1 MIVAVLP
8 VTVLVWYWTDA
19 NDIEQPLQYRGSL
32 HPNSLFITRLLLHP
46 ISARS
51 ALVTVSNPDGT
62 TRFFPFPYPSSFL
75 RVFVFDQ
82 LAQHSFWPRLL
93 YMSLYGE
100 HLISSSS
107 LVEQLLG
114 WLKGWRGFTSIREGL
129 DAYSRCLNLQSIVLL
144 LFLPSITWRQMYLP
158 HILTQWVSI
167 PLPHHF
173 LVSAH
178 DVHALALC

>member
-8 VTVLVWYWTDA
+8 GLTPDWTDA
-19 NDIEQPLQYRGSL
+19 TISNN
-32 HPNSLFITRLLLHP
+32 HPHITSP
-46 ISARS
+46 
-51 ALVTVSNPDGT
+51 
-62 TRFFPFPYPSSFL
+62 FFP
-75 RVFVFDQ
+75 
-82 LAQHSFWPRLL
+82 H
-93 YMSLYGE
+93 
-100 HLISSSS
+100 S
-107 LVEQLLG
+107 LVRGFRLRSTCSTQFLAKVTLYDEHGCCWGAHPQRQFLG
-114 WLKGWRGFTSIREGL
+114 GTASRLADEGKGWRRFTSIKEGL